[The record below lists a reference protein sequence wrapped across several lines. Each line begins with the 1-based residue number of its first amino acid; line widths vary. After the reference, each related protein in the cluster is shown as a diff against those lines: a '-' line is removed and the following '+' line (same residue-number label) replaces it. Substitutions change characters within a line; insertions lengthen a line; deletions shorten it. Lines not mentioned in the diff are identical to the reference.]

1 MLAPT
6 TDVPL
11 DTLEQELIACEA
23 LISRARSRQ
32 AELLRILDGA
42 QVDAADGSRSML
54 DWTAARLDVSH
65 DTARQILE
73 IARRLP
79 DRQPIAARLETGE
92 MTVDRALATARLA
105 AAGATADL
113 VADSAGYDLQ
123 EVRRLVARHRRY
135 TRAEEERIFRDR
147 YVVMQ
152 PNLDGTV
159 WRLWGQLPGDGGS
172 VVESALVERGDRFRG
187 LPQTVATSQGQRNA
201 DALVAI
207 AQDALDSP
215 AVDASTSQDD
225 ADTVG
230 RIPVVTVFVDAAI
243 AASTQGEAGA
253 EVAFGPRV
261 GPETLRRILCEGSVQ
276 LVGLDRGRPV
286 VATATTRAIPPAIR
300 RFVLWRDGG
309 CTVAGCP
316 SRYRL
321 QPHHIREH
329 NSGGDHDPHN
339 LTTLCWYHHHVAIH
353 GNGFRIDPDSPPQQ
367 RRLIAPKRG
376 PDPPAG
382 ST

>member
-1 MLAPT
+1 MIATT

-23 LISRARSRQ
+23 LVSRARSRQ

-42 QVDAADGSRSML
+42 QVNATDGSRSML

-73 IARRLP
+73 IAKRLP
-79 DRQPIAARLETGE
+79 DHQAIAARLETGA
-92 MTVDRALATARLA
+92 MTVDRALATARLI
-105 AAGATADL
+105 AAGAMPEI
-113 VADSAGYDLQ
+113 VAHSAGYDL
-123 EVRRLVARHRRY
+123 EGVRRLAARHRRL
-135 TRAEEERIFRDR
+135 TADAEAEAVRDR
-147 YVVMQ
+147 FAAVQ
-152 PNLDGTV
+152 PNLDESV
-159 WRLWGQLPGDGGS
+159 WRFWGQLPGHDGQ
-172 VVESALVERGDRFRG
+172 VFATALMERGDEFRR
-187 LPQTVATSQGQRNA
+187 LPQAISPTHSQRNA
-201 DALVAI
+201 DALVAM
-207 AQDALDSP
+207 AQDSLSRTERESSGTQ
-215 AVDASTSQDD
+215 DAAPSDRT
-225 ADTVG
+225 
-230 RIPVVTVFVDAAI
+230 PVVTVFVDAAI
-243 AASTQGEAGA
+243 AAPTHGEAGA

-261 GPETLRRILCEGSVQ
+261 GPETLKRILCEGSVQ

-309 CTVAGCP
+309 CTIAACP

-329 NSGGDHDPHN
+329 HSGGDHHPDN

-353 GNGFRIDPDSPPQQ
+353 GNGFRIDSDSPPHQ
-367 RRLIAPKRG
+367 RRLIAPEQG
-376 PDPPAG
+376 PDPP
-382 ST
+382 SSSV

>member
-23 LISRARSRQ
+23 LVSRARSRQ

-42 QVDAADGSRSML
+42 QVDATDGSRSML

-79 DRQPIAARLETGE
+79 DHQAIAARLETGG

-105 AAGATADL
+105 AAGATGDL

-123 EVRRLVARHRRY
+123 GVRRLVARHRRY
-135 TRAEEERIFRDR
+135 TRAEEEGIFRDR

-159 WRLWGQLPGDGGS
+159 WRLWGQLLGDGGS
-172 VVESALVERGDRFRG
+172 VVETALVERGDRFRG
-187 LPQTVATSQGQRNA
+187 LPQTVATSQGERNA

-207 AQDALDSP
+207 AQDALDSS
-215 AVDASTSQDD
+215 AVNATTSPD

-230 RIPVVTVFVDAAI
+230 RTPVVTVFVDAAI

-253 EVAFGPRV
+253 EIAFGPRV
-261 GPETLRRILCEGSVQ
+261 GPETLKRILCDGAVQ

-286 VATATTRAIPPAIR
+286 VATATTRAIPPAIS
-300 RFVLWRDGG
+300 RFVSWRDAG

-329 NSGGDHDPHN
+329 TSGGDHDPEN

-353 GNGFRIDPDSPPQQ
+353 GNGFRVDPDSPPHQ

-382 ST
+382 SA